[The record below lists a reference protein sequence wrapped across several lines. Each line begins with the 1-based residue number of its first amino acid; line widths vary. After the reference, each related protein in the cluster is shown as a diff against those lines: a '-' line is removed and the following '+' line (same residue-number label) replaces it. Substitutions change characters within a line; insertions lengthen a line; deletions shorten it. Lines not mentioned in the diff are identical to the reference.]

1 MTEQT
6 AELKIE
12 GMTCASCVKTI
23 EKVVSGLEGVHGIRV
38 NLSFEN
44 ARVEYDPEQLPMEKI
59 REKIEE
65 IGYRVVDEEKEDRGR
80 HIRELRNNLIFAA
93 IVSALT
99 AIFVYSPLYGLFDPV
114 VSNFILFLAATAV
127 IGYSGS
133 SIFRGA
139 WHSLRVKDLNMDV
152 MYAMGIGAAYLTSIL
167 ALSGLLPLDWAI
179 FPTAIYLVAFLLL
192 GRYMEALAKGR
203 TSEAIRKLIGLQAKD
218 ASVLREGKE
227 VKVPVEEIEVGEKV
241 IVRPGEKVPLD
252 GIVKSGES
260 HVDESMLTGEPI
272 PVLKKEGEEVIGGTI
287 NREGVLTFEVTRTG
301 KDTMLS
307 GIIRMVEE
315 AQASTPPI
323 QRLADRAVKYFIPA
337 VLIIS
342 ITSFLV
348 WFLLGYPY
356 IAFISMVAVMVI
368 ACPCA
373 LGLATPTAISVGT
386 GIGAENGILIRDGSA
401 LERAQA
407 ITTVVFDKTGTLT
420 KGEPEVTNVIVS
432 PVGEGVEEG
441 AGYQRKNE
449 EGKLIGLA
457 AAVERGSEHPLGQA
471 IVKKAEE
478 TVSQIPEAENF
489 RAITGMGFEAVV
501 DGQRVL
507 VGNRGL
513 MSEEGLSFS
522 EFEAEL
528 QRLEGAGK
536 TAVIVA
542 VNNRVAGI
550 IGIADTLK
558 PESRETVRT
567 LKSRGIGVVML
578 TGDNERTAGAIAREA
593 GIERVIAG
601 VLPGQKA
608 EEVKRLQA
616 SGEVVAFVGDG
627 INDAPALAQADIG
640 IALGS
645 GTDVALESGE
655 IVLVRSNLTDVVKA
669 IELSR
674 KTMGK
679 IRQNLGWAFGY
690 NTTLIPIAAGIL
702 NPFYGGVVFRPEWAG
717 LAMAFS
723 SVSVLTSSL
732 MLKRINLNIN
742 AQTNRPEQIRESNT
756 KEVKDHGD

>member
-1 MTEQT
+1 MTGQT

-23 EKVVSGLEGVHGIRV
+23 EKVVSGLEGVHDIRV

-44 ARVEYDPEQLPMEKI
+44 ARVEYDPARLPMERIK
-59 REKIEE
+59 EKIEE
-65 IGYRVVDEEKEDRGR
+65 IGYRVVDEEKEDRGQ
-80 HIRELRNNLIFAA
+80 HILELRNNLTFAA

-99 AIFVYSPLYGLFDPV
+99 AIFVYSPLSGLFDPI
-114 VSNFILFLAATAV
+114 VSTLILFIAATSVLA
-127 IGYSGS
+127 YSGS

-218 ASVLREGKE
+218 AAVIRDGKE
-227 VKVPVEEIEVGEKV
+227 VKVPIEELEMGDTI
-241 IVRPGEKVPLD
+241 IVRPGEKVPVD
-252 GIVKSGES
+252 GIVKEGGS

-272 PVLKKEGEEVIGGTI
+272 PALKKEGDEVIGGTI
-287 NREGVLTFEVTRTG
+287 NKEGVLKFEVTRTG

-315 AQASTPPI
+315 AQASTLPI
-323 QRLADRAVKYFIPA
+323 QRLADKAVKYFIPA
-337 VLIIS
+337 VLLIS

-348 WFLLGYPY
+348 WFVLGYPY

-420 KGEPEVTNVIVS
+420 KGEPEVTDVILS
-432 PVGEGVEEG
+432 PAGQKGEEG
-441 AGYQRKNE
+441 AEGINE
-449 EGKLIGLA
+449 EEKLIGLA
-457 AAVERGSEHPLGQA
+457 AAVEKGSEHPLGQA

-478 TVSQIPEAENF
+478 SGSQMPEAENF

-501 DGQRVL
+501 GGQRVL
-507 VGNRGL
+507 VGNRAL

-528 QRLEGAGK
+528 QRLEEAGK

-542 VNNRVAGI
+542 VNNGVAGI

-558 PESRETVRT
+558 PESRETVRA
-567 LKSRGIGVVML
+567 LKSRGIGVAML
-578 TGDNERTAGAIAREA
+578 TGDNERTARAIAEEA

-608 EEVKRLQA
+608 LEVKRLQ
-616 SGEVVAFVGDG
+616 STGEVVAFVGDG

-669 IELSR
+669 IELSQM
-674 KTMGK
+674 TMGK
-679 IRQNLGWAFGY
+679 IRQNLFWAFGY

-732 MLKRINLNIN
+732 MLKRLNLKRTGLEYNPDKN
-742 AQTNRPEQIRESNT
+742 STQRR
-756 KEVKDHGD
+756 